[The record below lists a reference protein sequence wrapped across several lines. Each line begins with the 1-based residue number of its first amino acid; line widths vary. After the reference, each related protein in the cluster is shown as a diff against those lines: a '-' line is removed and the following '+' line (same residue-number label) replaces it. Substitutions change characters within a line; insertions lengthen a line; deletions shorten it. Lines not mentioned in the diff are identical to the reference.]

1 MKLMNP
7 IPADGSGVVTQ
18 ILIGDGEPVEYG
30 QVLMVI
36 EPR

>member
-1 MKLMNP
+1 VTTTARRQLRR
-7 IPADGSGVVTQ
+7 ILVADA
-18 ILIGDGEPVEYG
+18 EPVEYG